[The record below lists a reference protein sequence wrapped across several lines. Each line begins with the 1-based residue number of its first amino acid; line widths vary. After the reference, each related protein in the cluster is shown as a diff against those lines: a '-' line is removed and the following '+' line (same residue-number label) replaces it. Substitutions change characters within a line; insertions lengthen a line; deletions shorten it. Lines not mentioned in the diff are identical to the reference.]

1 MHETDQTDH
10 AAAMSVRL
18 PQTKKRALHD
28 LSRRT
33 GISVGSIVR
42 SLIYSR
48 LAEEEGKG
56 KILNPPQRH

>member
-1 MHETDQTDH
+1 MTKTDQSDH

-18 PQTKKRALHD
+18 TQAKKRELHD

-48 LAEEEGKG
+48 LAEEEGR
-56 KILNPPQRH
+56 QRA

>member
-1 MHETDQTDH
+1 MTETDQSDH
-10 AAAMSVRL
+10 DAAMSVRL
-18 PQTKKRALHD
+18 PQATKRELHD

-48 LAEEEGKG
+48 LAEEKG
-56 KILNPPQRH
+56 RQKA

>member
-1 MHETDQTDH
+1 MTESDQSDH

-18 PQTKKRALHD
+18 PRTKKRELHD

-48 LAEEEGKG
+48 LAEEHGG
-56 KILNPPQRH
+56 PGP

>member
-1 MHETDQTDH
+1 MTETEPPDH
-10 AAAMSVRL
+10 VAAMSVRL
-18 PQTKKRALHD
+18 SQAKKRELHD

-48 LAEEEGKG
+48 LADEEG
-56 KILNPPQRH
+56 R

>member
-1 MHETDQTDH
+1 MTDTDQADH
-10 AAAMSVRL
+10 DASMSVRL
-18 PQTKKRALHD
+18 PKAKKRELHD

-48 LAEEEGKG
+48 LAEEKG
-56 KILNPPQRH
+56 RRRA

>member
-1 MHETDQTDH
+1 MTEPDQPDH
-10 AAAMSVRL
+10 TAIMSVRL
-18 PQTKKRALHD
+18 PLTKKRELHN

-48 LAEEEGKG
+48 LAEDEAHAPCG
-56 KILNPPQRH
+56 

>member
-1 MHETDQTDH
+1 MTETDQSDND
-10 AAAMSVRL
+10 ASMSVRL
-18 PQTKKRALHD
+18 PQAKKRELHD

-48 LAEEEGKG
+48 LAEEEGRQG
-56 KILNPPQRH
+56 S

>member
-1 MHETDQTDH
+1 MQETDQSDH

-18 PQTKKRALHD
+18 PRTKKRELHD

-48 LAEEEGKG
+48 LAEEEGG
-56 KILNPPQRH
+56 RRA

>member
-1 MHETDQTDH
+1 MTDTDQADH
-10 AAAMSVRL
+10 DASMSVRL
-18 PQTKKRALHD
+18 PKAKKRELHD

-48 LAEEEGKG
+48 LAEEKRR
-56 KILNPPQRH
+56 QRA

>member
-1 MHETDQTDH
+1 MAETEPPDH

-18 PQTKKRALHD
+18 PQAKKRELHD

-48 LAEEEGKG
+48 LADEEE
-56 KILNPPQRH
+56 R